1 MFTVPKISQR
11 LYFPKRLKSFNAC
24 PKLLEL
30 FYRHVLSGVSGDI
43 QQRLTLHQKRDK
55 ARLSKVTNTAK
66 VTSTASRLIGRPVP
80 DLQTHFEAKAAK
92 RLEAIQCDPL
102 ISHAM

>member
-1 MFTVPKISQR
+1 MSSVESVVTFNSPCHFSS
-11 LYFPKRLKSFNAC
+11 LK
-24 PKLLEL
+24 E
-30 FYRHVLSGVSGDI
+30 
-43 QQRLTLHQKRDK
+43 QDK
-55 ARLSKVTNTAK
+55 ARLSKVINTAK